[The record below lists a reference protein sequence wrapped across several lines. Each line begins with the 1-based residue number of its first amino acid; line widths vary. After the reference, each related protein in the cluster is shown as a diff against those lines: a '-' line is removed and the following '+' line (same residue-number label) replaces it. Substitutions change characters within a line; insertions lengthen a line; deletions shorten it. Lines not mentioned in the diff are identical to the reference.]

1 MARIVTQDGQA
12 QTKVLLR
19 VHAAI
24 MFRVDWSNAMSD
36 NLIRFSVAMPED
48 LLVQLDA
55 LVNRRGVLKNRSEVM
70 RDLVRDALIR
80 EEAAQPGA
88 EVMGSLTIVYDHH
101 AHNLQDRLYDIQHER
116 FSLIVATTHV
126 HLDADSC
133 LETII
138 MRGEATEVRD
148 TADLILGTKGVKNGG
163 LVITTTGQMV

>member
-1 MARIVTQDGQA
+1 MP
-12 QTKVLLR
+12 
-19 VHAAI
+19 
-24 MFRVDWSNAMSD
+24 D

-80 EEAAQPGA
+80 EETAQPGA

-101 AHNLQDRLYDIQHER
+101 AHNLQDRLHDIRHER
-116 FSLIVATTHV
+116 FGLIVATTHV

-148 TADLILGTKGVKNGG
+148 TADLILGTKGVKNGR